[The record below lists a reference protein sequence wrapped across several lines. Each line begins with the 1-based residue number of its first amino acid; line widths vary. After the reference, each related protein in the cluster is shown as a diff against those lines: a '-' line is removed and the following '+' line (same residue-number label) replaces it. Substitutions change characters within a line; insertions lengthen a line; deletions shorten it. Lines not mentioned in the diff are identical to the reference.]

1 MHLLFLSTLLF
12 ASNTPIKA
20 QEDQNKTEMSTY
32 TSLPKSAQRDYNI
45 ATLHYRQHHYKKAI
59 SLYQNIQTKKPPLQA
74 KIFHNIAT
82 AYLKLHNLQK
92 AKSYFKKSVS
102 SYPLAQSQHN
112 LAEVTRMLHLRKQQ
126 KRKGKFE
133 EKIRFKAIASTQNS
147 YKQRSSAY
155 TIKLRPLSL
164 SQKEKWL
171 QTLKKQKSTK
181 FIQKIPT
188 SKKSLDANNPH

>member
-164 SQKEKWL
+164 SQEEKWL
-171 QTLKKQKSTK
+171 QTLQKQKSPL